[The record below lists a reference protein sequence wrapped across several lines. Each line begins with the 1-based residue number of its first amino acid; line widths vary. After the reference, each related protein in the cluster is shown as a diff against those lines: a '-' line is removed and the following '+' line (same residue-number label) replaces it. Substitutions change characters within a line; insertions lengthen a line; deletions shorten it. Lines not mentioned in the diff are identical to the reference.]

1 MSCHLNKRRF
11 RLHLYAHEC
20 ERLKVPQIDEWVEVF
35 AFLLKLS
42 ELGSDRS
49 QDDAV
54 CRRRL
59 FIFLN
64 QGNISKELPVS
75 F

>member
-1 MSCHLNKRRF
+1 MI
-11 RLHLYAHEC
+11 
-20 ERLKVPQIDEWVEVF
+20 V
-35 AFLLKLS
+35 FLLKLS

-54 CRRRL
+54 CRQRL

-64 QGNISKELPVS
+64 QGNISKILPASAERLGDLRSVDKIRN
-75 F
+75 FEEKKFK

>member
-1 MSCHLNKRRF
+1 MI
-11 RLHLYAHEC
+11 
-20 ERLKVPQIDEWVEVF
+20 V
-35 AFLLKLS
+35 FLLKLS

-59 FIFLN
+59 FIFLS
-64 QGNISKELPVS
+64 QGNISKILLVLERLGDSAQCGQDQEFERKKVLVK
-75 F
+75 